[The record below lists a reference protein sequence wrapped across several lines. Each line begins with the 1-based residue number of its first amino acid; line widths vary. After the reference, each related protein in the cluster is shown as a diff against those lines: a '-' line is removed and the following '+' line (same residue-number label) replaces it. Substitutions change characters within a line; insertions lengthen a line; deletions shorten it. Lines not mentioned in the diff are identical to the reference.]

1 MLAFDTNY
9 LLRYLLNDDEDQSR
23 QVTQVV
29 EKQKTQQAQIRL
41 LDLVLMETSWVLQS
55 VYGFGRKELSLVLED
70 LLNDPIFSF
79 DDSSRLWK
87 ALGMYQNGKADFD
100 DYLILAQSATLGLKL
115 QTFDKKLQRE
125 I

>member
-23 QVTQVV
+23 RVSRVI
-29 EKQKTQQAQIRL
+29 EEQKTQETPIHL

-55 VYGFGRKELSLVLED
+55 VYGLDRKELSLVLED
-70 LLNDPIFSF
+70 LLHDPIFSF

-87 ALGMYQNGKADFD
+87 ALEMYQNGKADFD
-100 DYLILAQSATLGLKL
+100 DYLILAQSASLGLQL
-115 QTFDKKLQRE
+115 QTFDEKLQRE